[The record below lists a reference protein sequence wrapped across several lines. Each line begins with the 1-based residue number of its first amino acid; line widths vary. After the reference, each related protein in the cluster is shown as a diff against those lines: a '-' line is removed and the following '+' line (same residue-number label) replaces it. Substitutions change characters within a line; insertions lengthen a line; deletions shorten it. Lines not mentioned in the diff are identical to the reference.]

1 MFFGD
6 LRKVI
11 QMLVNKVVFRIVQYG
26 EDDNILLVLS
36 SDLAA
41 SPPPSFLWSLL
52 FLWRVQQR
60 CHTPNSLPAREAI
73 GEKLV

>member
-11 QMLVNKVVFRIVQYG
+11 QMLVNKVVFHIVQYG
-26 EDDNILLVLS
+26 EDDNIRLVLS
-36 SDLAA
+36 GDFAA

-52 FLWRVQQR
+52 FLRRVQQR